1 MNLVFEEIITS
12 FLATGVGQSSEFI
25 SRELALSLKEIL
37 INLNDKNKMFQ
48 AGIGHRSDFHKDETY
63 RKDKIYW
70 MEKSS
75 ENPDEANFMLLMNSF
90 IQFLNESCYAG
101 VNDFEFHYALYE
113 KGSFYKKH
121 VDQFSQNDS
130 RIYSIILYLNE
141 NWCEGDGGELI
152 LYKESDA
159 EKIAPQMGTMVFFDS
174 AKWPHEVLETHVP
187 RYSLTGWLKR

>member
-63 RKDKIYW
+63 RKDKIHW

-75 ENPDEANFMLLMNSF
+75 ENPAEANFMLLMNSF

-152 LYKESDA
+152 LYKESSE

-174 AKWPHEVLETHVP
+174 ATLPHEVLETHVP

>member
-1 MNLVFEEIITS
+1 
-12 FLATGVGQSSEFI
+12 
-25 SRELALSLKEIL
+25 
-37 INLNDKNKMFQ
+37 MFQ

-159 EKIAPQMGTMVFFDS
+159 EKIAPQMGTMVFFDI
-174 AKWPHEVLETHVP
+174 ATLPHEVLETHVP